1 MRYKNIH
8 LLSVL
13 GSCTVMLAGCGG
25 EESTPFE
32 PVSAPDQT
40 LPQRSG
46 PPVET
51 TNDMPHIQLDV
62 APVAEAIAELHR
74 RAFSLPNVE
83 NRASTNSFTGTR
95 GLWIKDGVPVAQPD
109 VMSGREFAHIHPDGS
124 LHTTLPPRRVKPAV
138 DAGWAAPHPTGRAGH
153 VMLFS
158 PRSMAEV
165 DVIFRLVVESYNFVT
180 GRNVKAADFSNR

>member
-1 MRYKNIH
+1 MRYKGIH
-8 LLSVL
+8 LVSVL
-13 GSCTVMLAGCGG
+13 GSCFVILAGCGG

-32 PVSAPDQT
+32 PISASDQS
-40 LPQRSG
+40 LPQRTG

-62 APVAEAIAELHR
+62 APIAEVIAELHR

-83 NRASTNSFTGTR
+83 NRESTNSFTGTR
-95 GLWIKDGVPVAQPD
+95 SLWISDGVTLARPE

-124 LHTTLPPRRVKPAV
+124 LHATLPPRRVQPAV

-165 DVIFRLVVESYNFVT
+165 NVIFQLTVESYNFVT
-180 GRNVKAADFSNR
+180 GQNVKATDFSK